1 MNTNRIFLRCA
12 QLFALVL
19 TAFVSPLTV
28 LADLAQYDAAIAED
42 HGDGGGALPY
52 AATLTEP
59 QTYDATGG
67 TEFDFGEITDSATF
81 EFILEGDPD
90 GARNGYLAVGENTA
104 SNLRYEQW
112 DDTGQLGFTRLG
124 LADYLFNPEGDNPD
138 LINSPRVPT
147 HVTYAWNAEIERM
160 SLFIDGL
167 LAGTVDG
174 SFEMPTGAGFLGA
187 NPGGA
192 ESMSGI
198 IHRVTTYDA
207 LLDAE
212 TIRNHASAWL
222 AAPPPPKGT
231 LAQYDAAI
239 NADHGDGDGPLPYA
253 ASLTEP
259 QSFDTTG
266 GAEFNFGEITDSAT
280 FEFILEGDP
289 DAARNGYLAV
299 GENTASNLRYE
310 QWDDTSQLGFTRLGL
325 ADYLFNPEG
334 DNPDLIA
341 SPRERTHVTYA
352 WNSEIERMSLF
363 IDGLLAGTVDGSFE
377 MPTGAGFLGSNPSG
391 AESMSGTIHRVTTYN
406 ALLSAEAIRSH
417 ASAWLAPVK
426 GDLTQYDAAIA
437 ADHGDG
443 AGSQPYASTLTEPQT
458 YDTTGG
464 SEFNF
469 GEITDSATFEFI
481 LEGDPDAARNGYL
494 AVGENTASNLR
505 YEQWDDTGQLG
516 FTRLGLA
523 DYLFNAE
530 GDNPDLIASPRER
543 THVTYAWNADIERM
557 SLFIDGVLAGT
568 VDGSF
573 EMPTGAGFLGSNPS
587 GAESMSGTIYRVTT
601 YNDLLSPET
610 IQSHASAW
618 LGGPDIDVIVLER
631 SLTEITFLITGPGA
645 AGLDESTIKLSID
658 GVVGESVITKGDTN
672 VTISYTPDVPFEPSS
687 AQPFTFNATD
697 GTGTDI
703 ELSDSFTL
711 PTPAMPLEG
720 VNGPEGGEGFWGLRQ
735 IYGMDRERLRNLPEA
750 LEVVAN
756 PDAFGATVSD
766 TTSQVIDFE
775 LGDFNFGGPLGIID
789 ESLPFPVIEEDGVE
803 DLGNAFVIVAKASF
817 FVVES
822 GEYTIGAHTND
833 GFGMLLNGAEFASEV
848 GDGSIDRLHP
858 SILAFTGNT
867 VNSDTRAVV
876 SLVAGTVYGI
886 QIVGFQDEHDTGF
899 EFYAAKGAFE
909 QDEDTDQWFAIG
921 DPSGPIQ
928 LVGSNQQSIEI
939 TEVVRSSTDV
949 TVTWASGEDDGFFL
963 VQRSSNL
970 IDWTEVATGIASE
983 AEQTSFMIE
992 NATGPEEY
1000 YRVGRSKA
1008 PPLLSESFES
1018 GATGWSVV
1026 DGGGSTW
1033 ELGTPTA
1040 GPAGAYGGDN
1050 AYGTDLDG
1058 PYANGTVVSLR
1069 SPVID
1074 LTEATRPLL
1083 KFWYYI
1089 DSEFEV
1095 DGGQLNFLDEN
1106 GELIVSNEEL
1116 FWGTSDDWVKFSQRI
1131 PTAARGQKIIL
1142 EFRFLSN
1149 EGGTNGQGWFIDEV
1163 TIE

>member
-1 MNTNRIFLRCA
+1 MIPPAA
-12 QLFALVL
+12 QK
-19 TAFVSPLTV
+19 
-28 LADLAQYDAAIAED
+28 
-42 HGDGGGALPY
+42 
-52 AATLTEP
+52 
-59 QTYDATGG
+59 
-67 TEFDFGEITDSATF
+67 FDFGEITDSATF
-81 EFILEGDPD
+81 EFILEGDPEVD
-90 GARNGYLAVGENTA
+90 RAAYLAVGENTP

-147 HVTYAWNAEIERM
+147 HVTYAWNADIERM
-160 SLFIDGL
+160 SLF
-167 LAGTVDG
+167 V
-174 SFEMPTGAGFLGA
+174 
-187 NPGGA
+187 
-192 ESMSGI
+192 
-198 IHRVTTYDA
+198 
-207 LLDAE
+207 
-212 TIRNHASAWL
+212 
-222 AAPPPPKGT
+222 
-231 LAQYDAAI
+231 
-239 NADHGDGDGPLPYA
+239 
-253 ASLTEP
+253 
-259 QSFDTTG
+259 
-266 GAEFNFGEITDSAT
+266 
-280 FEFILEGDP
+280 
-289 DAARNGYLAV
+289 
-299 GENTASNLRYE
+299 
-310 QWDDTSQLGFTRLGL
+310 
-325 ADYLFNPEG
+325 
-334 DNPDLIA
+334 
-341 SPRERTHVTYA
+341 
-352 WNSEIERMSLF
+352 
-363 IDGLLAGTVDGSFE
+363 DGLLAGTVDGSFE

-406 ALLSAEAIRSH
+406 TLLDAEAIRSHASAWLAAPPPPKGILAQYDAAINADHGDGAGPLPHAATLTEALSFDATGGAEFDFGEITDSATFEFIVEGDPEVDRAAYLAVGENTPSNLRYEQWDDTGQLGFTRLGLADYLFNPEGDNPDLLNSPRVPTHVAYAWNADIERMSLFVDGLLAGTVDGSFEMPTGAGFLGSNPSGAESMSGTIHRVTTYNTLLSAEAIRSH

-458 YDTTGG
+458 YDTSGG
-464 SEFNF
+464 TEFDF

-481 LEGDPDAARNGYL
+481 LEGDPEVDRAAYL
-494 AVGENTASNLR
+494 AVGENTPSNLR

-523 DYLFNAE
+523 DYLFNPE

-543 THVTYAWNADIERM
+543 THVTFAWNADIERM

-587 GAESMSGTIYRVTT
+587 GAESMAGTIYRVTT
-601 YNDLLSPET
+601 YNELLSPET

-645 AGLDESTIKLSID
+645 AGLDEATIMLGVD
-658 GVVGESVITKGDTN
+658 GVVGETVITIGDDN
-672 VTISYTPDVPFEPSS
+672 VTVVYTPEVPFESS
-687 AQPFTFNATD
+687 STQPFTLTAKD
-697 GTGTDI
+697 SAGTDI

-720 VNGPEGGEGFWGLRQ
+720 VNGPEGGNGFWGLRQ
-735 IYGMDRERLRNLPEA
+735 IYGLDTDRLMNLPTA
-750 LEVVAN
+750 LEIVAD
-756 PDAFGATVSD
+756 PEAFGATVSD
-766 TTSQVIDFE
+766 TTAQVIDFE
-775 LGDFNFGGPLGIID
+775 DGTFEFAGRIGIVGGED
-789 ESLPFPVIEEDGVE
+789 TLPFPAVEEDGAE
-803 DLGNAFVIVAKASF
+803 LGDAFMIVAKASF
-817 FVVES
+817 FVAES
-822 GEYTIGAHTND
+822 GEYTIGAHTDD
-833 GFGMLLNGAEFASEV
+833 GFGMLLDGAEFTSEV

-858 SILAFTGNT
+858 SILAFTATTFDSN
-867 VNSDTRAVV
+867 TRAVV
-876 SLVAGTVYGI
+876 SLQAGTVYGI
-886 QIVGFQDEHDTGF
+886 QIVGFEDREDAAF

-921 DPSGPIQ
+921 DPNGPFQ
-928 LVGSNQQSIEI
+928 LVASDQQPLEI
-939 TEVVRSSTDV
+939 TEVARSSTDV
-949 TVTWASGEDDGFFL
+949 TVTWTSGEEDEFYL
-963 VQRSSNL
+963 VQRSTDL
-970 IDWTEVATGIASE
+970 IDWIEVATGIASE
-983 AEQTSFMIE
+983 AEQTSFMIGD
-992 NATGPEEY
+992 ASGPEEY

-1008 PPLLSESFES
+1008 PPILSESFED

-1040 GPAGAYGGDN
+1040 GPAAAHSGDN

-1058 PYANGTVVSLR
+1058 PYANGTNASLR

-1106 GELIVSNEEL
+1106 GDQIVSNESL
-1116 FWGTSDDWVKFSQRI
+1116 FWGTSEDWVEFSQRI
-1131 PTAARGQKIIL
+1131 PVEARGQKIIL
-1142 EFRFLSN
+1142 EFRFLSDG
-1149 EGGTNGQGWFIDEV
+1149 EGANGQGWFIDDV